1 MTDVLETLK
10 TTEEV
15 NVPRKSFERI
25 VGQEHAVK
33 LVRSAVQ
40 QRRHV
45 LLCGPPGIGKSMIAK
60 AAYSILP
67 PPKEEIRI
75 KQNDTEKNRPI
86 AYTIKCHREEE
97 EREQHNRDGIVT
109 YMRPEDLPFEVA
121 VKMGYRCPKCGCFGS
136 PEQHVCMD
144 CGSSKRTNLNQD
156 DAYSGLF
163 RVFQVMKEP
172 ALETVEHQETV
183 GNKLREIVYKND
195 KNGMIKAIQ
204 RKSIQNKSNK
214 SSGTS
219 NSERV
224 LVSRNSKRF
233 IRVSGASPVELLGDI
248 EHSPYGSGPQAQPAH
263 MRVVPGAIHEA
274 HEGILF
280 VDEIASLG
288 QYQKHLLTAMQ
299 DRKYPISGHN
309 PQSSGA
315 SVRVDDVPCDFILFA
330 ACNLEDLAHILQPLR
345 SRIRGYGYEIKL
357 ASWMEKSEETILET
371 IRFVAQTI
379 QEDGRIPHFTTD
391 ALREIIT
398 ISQEIADEMDGKR
411 NALTLRLRE
420 LGGVVRVAGD
430 LAVQENAPYVSA
442 DYVKAAKP
450 ISMNLLGQA
459 GRYTNARTTIKNSSE
474 SRDYFF

>member
-1 MTDVLETLK
+1 MTDILETLE

-15 NVPRKSFERI
+15 NVPRDPFERI
-25 VGQEHAVK
+25 VGQQHAVK
-33 LVRSAVQ
+33 LVRSAVH

-67 PPKEEIRI
+67 RPKEEIRV
-75 KQNDTEKNRPI
+75 KQNESEKNRPI
-86 AYTIKCHREEE
+86 AYTAKGHADEKKRN
-97 EREQHNRDGIVT
+97 QQNRNRIVT
-109 YMRPEDLPFEVA
+109 YLRPEDLPFEVA

-144 CGSSKRTNLNQD
+144 CGSAKRTNLNQD

-163 RVFQVMKEP
+163 RMFQVMKEP
-172 ALETVEHQETV
+172 ARETVEHQEEIGDKV
-183 GNKLREIVYKND
+183 REIIYQNE

-204 RKSIQNKSNK
+204 EESTQNRRK
-214 SSGTS
+214 TS
-219 NSERV
+219 AEAGNSERV

-315 SVRVDDVPCDFILFA
+315 AVRVDDVPCNFILFA
-330 ACNLEDLAHILQPLR
+330 ACNLEDLAHILPPLR

-357 ASWMEKSEETILET
+357 ASWMEKNEETISGT
-371 IRFVAQTI
+371 VRFVAQTI
-379 QEDGRIPHFTTD
+379 QEDGRIPHFTND
-391 ALREIIT
+391 ALREVIS
-398 ISQEIADEMDGKR
+398 ISQEIADEMDGRR

-430 LAVQENAPYVSA
+430 LAVQESTPYVSA
-442 DYVKAAKP
+442 DHVKSAKP

-459 GRYTNARTTIKNSSE
+459 GSYRDSRYAIKNSSE

>member
-1 MTDVLETLK
+1 MTNVLETLK

-15 NVPRKSFERI
+15 NVPRNSFERV

-86 AYTIKCHREEE
+86 AYTIKCHAEEE
-97 EREQHNRDGIVT
+97 EREQRNRDRIVT

-163 RVFQVMKEP
+163 RMFQVMKEA

-183 GNKLREIVYKND
+183 GNKLREIVYQND
-195 KNGMIKAIQ
+195 KNGMIRAIQ
-204 RKSIQNKSNK
+204 RKSIQNESNR
-214 SSGTS
+214 SSETS
-219 NSERV
+219 DSERV

-315 SVRVDDVPCDFILFA
+315 SVRVDDVPCDSILFA

-357 ASWMEKSEETILET
+357 ASWMEKSEEAISET
-371 IRFVAQTI
+371 VRFVAQTI

-459 GRYTNARTTIKNSSE
+459 GRYTDARQTIKNSSE